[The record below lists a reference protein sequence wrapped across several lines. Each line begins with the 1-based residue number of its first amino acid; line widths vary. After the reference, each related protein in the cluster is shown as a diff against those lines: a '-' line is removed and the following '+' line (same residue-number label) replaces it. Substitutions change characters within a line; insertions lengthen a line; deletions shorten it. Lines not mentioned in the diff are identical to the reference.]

1 MTTRLAAAVIA
12 SALLLPIAGYT
23 ADSPKEFINDSV
35 ITTKIKTE
43 MAKDKQVSAMKIV
56 VQTDQSGVV
65 KLSGTAKSQ
74 AEADKAVEIAKSV
87 KGVTSVQNNIEIAQG
102 GQPAGSGSKP
112 ATPGSKY

>member
-23 ADSPKEFINDSV
+23 ADSPRGDSV
-35 ITTKIKTE
+35 ITTQIKTE
-43 MAKDKQVSAMKIV
+43 MAKDKQVSARKIV
-56 VQTDQSGVV
+56 VETDQSGVV

-102 GQPAGSGSKP
+102 SQPAGSGSKP